1 MQIKIKHRIKPVLG
15 YICILMLIIS
25 GCDAIPLSFDDDN
38 RDKLALSLNMTNDSI
53 ETWQDIE
60 AKFTVVNLS
69 NDEVKFGF
77 RSGCQT
83 GFTIEKNEEVLVD
96 SRGVFG
102 CTAALSE
109 LKLKPRESKTYTL
122 SLAYASNSD
131 PLEPGTYTMTAFL
144 LEDHS
149 NETSTTFEVE

>member
-1 MQIKIKHRIKPVLG
+1 MYNNKNKFTIVPFCLFI
-15 YICILMLIIS
+15 LIIS
-25 GCDAIPLSFDDDN
+25 GCDAVPLSSDDDKG
-38 RDKLALSLNMTNDSI
+38 DELALNLRMTSDSI

-83 GFTIEKNEEVLVD
+83 GFTIEKDGEVLVD

-109 LKLKPRESKTYTL
+109 LKLKARESKTYTL
-122 SLAYASNSD
+122 SLANASNSD
-131 PLEPGTYTMTAFL
+131 PLEPGTYKMTAFL

-149 NETSTTFEVE
+149 DETSTTFEVE